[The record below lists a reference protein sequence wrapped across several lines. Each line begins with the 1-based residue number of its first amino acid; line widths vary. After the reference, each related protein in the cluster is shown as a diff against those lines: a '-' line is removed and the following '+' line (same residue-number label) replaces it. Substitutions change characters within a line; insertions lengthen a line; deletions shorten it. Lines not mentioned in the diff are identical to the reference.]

1 MQKAR
6 EGRLLLHK
14 SLGMAALASR
24 YARTQPPFKTNVQK
38 TGRHGASHGRSGFR
52 LSRISFLNL
61 VSNLLPRISMSLE

>member
-24 YARTQPPFKTNVQK
+24 YAGTPFNMNVQK
-38 TGRHGASHGRSGFR
+38 TSHHGVSHGRSGFR
-52 LSRISFLNL
+52 LFRISFLNL
-61 VSNLLPRISMSLE
+61 VSNLLPRTSMLLE